1 MKTYHNM
8 INLVKNSFYSK
19 LFIKNSK
26 KLKSLWQSGL
36 DFQLSITLYELSY
49 STTLN
54 LLNY

>member
-1 MKTYHNM
+1 M
-8 INLVKNSFYSK
+8 INLVENSFYSK

-26 KLKSLWQSGL
+26 KLKSLWLSGL
-36 DFQLSITLYELSY
+36 DFPLSITLYELSY

>member
-1 MKTYHNM
+1 MKIYHNM
-8 INLVKNSFYSK
+8 INLVENSFYSK

-26 KLKSLWQSGL
+26 KLKSLWLSGL
-36 DFQLSITLYELSY
+36 DFPLSITLYELSY